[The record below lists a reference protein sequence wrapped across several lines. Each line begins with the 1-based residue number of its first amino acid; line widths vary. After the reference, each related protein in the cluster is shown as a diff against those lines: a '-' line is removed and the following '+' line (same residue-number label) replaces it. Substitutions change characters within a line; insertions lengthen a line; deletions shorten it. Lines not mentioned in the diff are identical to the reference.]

1 MAAPSGALPAEM
13 ALTGCF
19 VYAAHTEGRV
29 TWRDWPSRWPVDC
42 NVLVFTI
49 EFMLAFPVFA
59 EGVNV
64 MSELH
69 VPVVVSDGFT
79 PFSGYGLVMHE
90 YSRMYACLS
99 SAPLPEKMLEVSL
112 SFVAH
117 VLFPSLTWAR

>member
-1 MAAPSGALPAEM
+1 MKLFSGPRAATICGATLLAAPSGALPAEM
-13 ALTGCF
+13 ALAGCF

-29 TWRDWPSRWPVDC
+29 AWRDWPSRWPVDC

-90 YSRMYACLS
+90 YSRM
-99 SAPLPEKMLEVSL
+99 
-112 SFVAH
+112 
-117 VLFPSLTWAR
+117 